1 MYRMLPE
8 LRTPKIL
15 HVLVDLLVRIPDKD
29 QRRYNSDYASGH
41 YACGRPGGAFAGVH
55 VARGTYLQSR
65 WCSVHKGTPVL

>member
-15 HVLVDLLVRIPDKD
+15 HVLVDLLIRIPDEY

-41 YACGRPGGAFAGVH
+41 YTGGAL
-55 VARGTYLQSR
+55 R
-65 WCSVHKGTPVL
+65 